1 MMLFLSTKGWLH
13 LALFFA
19 ASALGSGHVQVVDGS
34 EHISHASC
42 SGPGRY
48 GWLLKTLSATEAVP
62 PTCSLPF
69 RDGPLGGDSVYEL
82 SCVEMRLS
90 DLTYLLRNPSTSF
103 TKLQHKLQKL
113 VILGSR
119 RRFAAELG
127 KLQVTCLEAFLESH
141 DVGMILQ
148 GSATSSVTTLSRCSA
163 ARFPS
168 SHPCPTGA

>member
-69 RDGPLGGDSVYEL
+69 RDGPLGGDPVYKL
-82 SCVEMRLS
+82 SCVGMRLS
-90 DLTYLLRNPSTSF
+90 DFTSLLANPSTSF
-103 TKLQHKLQKL
+103 AKLQHELQKP
-113 VILGSR
+113 VILGPR
-119 RRFAAELG
+119 RCFAAVLG
-127 KLQVTCLEAFLESH
+127 KLEMICLEAFLESNY
-141 DVGMILQ
+141 VGMILQ
-148 GSATSSVTTLSRCSA
+148 RSATSPVS
-163 ARFPS
+163 P
-168 SHPCPTGA
+168 

>member
-141 DVGMILQ
+141 DAHDVDLFFQ
-148 GSATSSVTTLSRCSA
+148 FLRFLNLAT
-163 ARFPS
+163 
-168 SHPCPTGA
+168 